1 MKNITTRLTTLAIT
15 FPVVA
20 TAQDLTTLQTDM
32 TTAVTTLAAIAAA
45 IGGAIVAYYL
55 AIWGWK
61 KVKPLFGL

>member
-1 MKNITTRLTTLAIT
+1 
-15 FPVVA
+15 
-20 TAQDLTTLQTDM
+20 M